1 VFAQIFVP
9 NAHAGD
15 KPARALGFVHVYDSG
30 FWVPGSVSG
39 FMILGLMLH
48 GLCFVVCDFGSPL
61 QYGSGLLHPERG
73 AQEEP
78 CLSWLERYRLRGQSP
93 QWTPN
98 LRSGR
103 ATLPLPKHD
112 LVFRVW
118 GCEVSCLRVG
128 FWSF

>member
-1 VFAQIFVP
+1 MVCLNFVP

-15 KPARALGFVHVYDSG
+15 KLDHLDLSMFVIR
-30 FWVPGSVSG
+30 GSVFRDRVSG
-39 FMILGLMLH
+39 FGILGLMLC
-48 GLCFVVCDFGSPL
+48 GLCLVVWDFGSPL
-61 QYGSGLLHPERG
+61 RYGSGLLHPERG

-78 CLSWLERYRLRGQSP
+78 CLSWLERHRLRGQSP

-98 LRSGR
+98 LRSGP